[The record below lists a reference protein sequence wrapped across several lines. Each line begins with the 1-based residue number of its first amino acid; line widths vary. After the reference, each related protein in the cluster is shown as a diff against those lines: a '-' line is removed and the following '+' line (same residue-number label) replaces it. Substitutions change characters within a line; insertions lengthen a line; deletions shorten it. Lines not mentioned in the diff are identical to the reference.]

1 MEFQEFESIE
11 VLESLVTIS
20 EKIHGTN
27 AQIAI
32 EETRT
37 TIGEC
42 SPNDTVEDLASR
54 FPGKKLEIAP
64 YSDIRSSV
72 REIKMELQAGSRT
85 RWITPEDD
93 NYGFA
98 TWAYANKDALIALL
112 GPGRHF
118 GEWYGSGIGPGYGLK
133 EKRFALFNT
142 FRWTP
147 AKDQLLPRMDVV
159 PILYQGK
166 FTPTIVKE
174 TMDKL
179 KAEGSA
185 LVPGYKKPEGV
196 VMFFSR
202 TSSYFKQVFEKEDT
216 GWDKKD
222 KKEKAPVD
230 PLLEER
236 ALSYLQPVR
245 LEKLMMRDERYLK
258 EYPKSLPSIVND
270 YITDLVKESEPID
283 PGILDMVRKKAFTLV
298 RETYGK

>member
-1 MEFQEFESIE
+1 MDFQEFDSIE
-11 VLESLVTIS
+11 VLESLVTIT

-32 EETRT
+32 EETTDPNGFDLTKT
-37 TIGEC
+37 TI
-42 SPNDTVEDLASR
+42 
-54 FPGKKLEIAP
+54 
-64 YSDIRSSV
+64 
-72 REIKMELQAGSRT
+72 QAGSRN
-85 RWITPEDD
+85 RWVTPEDD

-98 TWAYANKDALIALL
+98 TWVYANKDALIALL

-142 FRWTP
+142 YRWTQ

-179 KAEGSA
+179 KADGSS
-185 LVPGYKKPEGV
+185 LVPGYNKPEGV
-196 VMFFSR
+196 VMYFSR
-202 TSSYFKQVFEKEDT
+202 TKGYFKQVFEKEDT

-222 KKEKAPVD
+222 KKEKVAAD
-230 PLLEER
+230 PGLEEEVM
-236 ALSYLQPVR
+236 SYLQPIR
-245 LEKLMMRDERYLK
+245 LQKLIMRDDRYLLN
-258 EYPKSLPSIVND
+258 YPKTLPSIVND
-270 YITDLVKESEPID
+270 YIIDLVKESGEINPVV
-283 PGILDMVRKKAFTLV
+283 LAEVRKKTFVFV
-298 RETYGK
+298 RETYGR